1 MMLTDVATHGLR
13 VFGGKVVSVV
23 GSAPS
28 VVVRPSAVIIAANG
42 GAYVAR
48 DCGQQV
54 DVLATTA
61 HFCGRSSRQ
70 QRETIDRWHGLRVRQ
85 VWADLT
91 DGPLERVRATLADA
105 DVDYD
110 TLIGVSKAERNAIVQ
125 VACGEAL
132 GAGPR
137 DQRVSTG
144 VFAACLA
151 FAGGAAAVVL
161 AGISLQGGHA
171 GLAWDTAERPH
182 VPADTACLT
191 ALRTKYTNTV
201 LTTSDEL
208 SEVFGMRRAA

>member
-1 MMLTDVATHGLR
+1 MLTEVATHGLR

-48 DCGQQV
+48 DGGQQV

-61 HFCGRSSRQ
+61 HFCGRRSRQ

-91 DGPLERVRATLADA
+91 DGPLERVRATLADVE
-105 DVDYD
+105 VDYD
-110 TLIGVSKAERNAIVQ
+110 TLIGVSTADRNAIVQ
-125 VACGEAL
+125 AACGEAL

-161 AGISLQGGHA
+161 AGISLKGGHA
-171 GLAWDTAERPH
+171 GLSWDTASRPH
-182 VPADTACLT
+182 VPGDRACLA
-191 ALRTKYTNTV
+191 ALRARHRRMV
-201 LTTSDEL
+201 STTSPEL
-208 SEVFGMRRAA
+208 HDVFGLETAA